1 MNTLDR
7 KLFVN
12 YFYNILYQVVTILVP
27 LITVPYTTRVIG
39 DVGLGVNAFSAS
51 IVQWFT
57 IFGIMGI
64 NTYGIRTIG
73 TVRDDRKVLSKTFFE
88 IFLMQIVNLLVMFVF
103 YMIFISIYSTDYK
116 VVYMIQGI
124 TLFVTMFDITWFF
137 LGVEEFKIASLR
149 NILIKITGIILIFTF
164 VKTKDDLLIFILINV
179 LTALIGQFIMFIQ
192 LPKFIDK
199 VKISLNGAYHNHFKQ
214 NLILFVP
221 QIASSIYNVL
231 DQTLVGVLAVDW
243 ESQSAFYQQTIRFVK
258 MFLYFI
264 TSIGSVMLPR
274 IANIHK
280 KGDKE
285 MINTYISATFRL
297 ALYLAI
303 PMMFGM
309 MSVAPFFIPWF
320 MAKEFSVVGTLIMIT
335 SPIILFISISNVFG
349 IQYLLPT
356 GMMSKYSGSIVIGAI
371 VNFIMNVILIP
382 IYGALGAC
390 IAIVSAEFAVVFTQW
405 MFVRKS
411 LVLKVKI
418 RSILIYFSAG
428 IIMALSVFYI
438 GYMRGPGI
446 LTNLIQVVFGV
457 IVYMGFITLSKE
469 EFHMLIFSKIKA
481 LLVRAH

>member
-1 MNTLDR
+1 MDR

-39 DVGLGVNAFSAS
+39 DIGLGVNAFSAS

-64 NTYGIRTIG
+64 NNYGIRTIG
-73 TVRDDRKVLSKTFFE
+73 ANRDDRKNLSKTFYE
-88 IFLMQIVNLLVMFVF
+88 IFLMQIINLSIMVILYLV
-103 YMIFISIYSTDYK
+103 FITIYPFEYK
-116 VVYMIQGI
+116 IVYLIQVI
-124 TLFVTMFDITWFF
+124 SLFATMLDITWFF
-137 LGVEEFKIASLR
+137 LGIEEFRLASLR
-149 NILIKITGIILIFTF
+149 NILIKITGIVLIFTF
-164 VKTKDDLLIFILINV
+164 VKSKDDLLIFILINV
-179 LTALIGQFIMFIQ
+179 LTALFGQFIMFIQ

-199 VKISLNGAYHNHFKQ
+199 ERVTLKESYQNHFKQ
-214 NLILFVP
+214 NMILFVP
-221 QIASSIYNVL
+221 QIASSVYNVL
-231 DQTLVGVLAVDW
+231 DQTLVGILATDW

-280 KGDKE
+280 KGDSE
-285 MINTYISATFRL
+285 MINTYVSATFRL

-320 MAKEFSVVGTLIMIT
+320 LAKEFSVVGTLIMIT
-335 SPIILFISISNVFG
+335 SPIILFISLSNVFG

-356 GMMSKYSGSIVIGAI
+356 GMMSKYSASIVLGAI
-371 VNFIMNVILIP
+371 VNLIMNLVMIP

-390 IAIVSAEFAVVFTQW
+390 ISIVTAEFIVVLSQW
-405 MFVRKS
+405 FFVRNS
-411 LVLKVKI
+411 LTLKVKMK
-418 RSILIYFSAG
+418 SILIYFIAG
-428 IIMALSVFYI
+428 LLMAFAVYYI
-438 GYMRGPGI
+438 GTMNNANI
-446 LTNLIQVVFGV
+446 KTNLLQIGAGVV
-457 IVYMGFITLSKE
+457 IYIGFLTITKE
-469 EFHMLIFSKIKA
+469 EFHFLIIFKIKE
-481 LLVRAH
+481 LLIRTKQ